1 MEVVYVHLM
10 RITELGKAEG
20 SERFVLH
27 LCPGAWLVR
36 TLAVIGTGLLV
47 LGVVQAAIGTGEP
60 IFWSLFGVGI
70 LLASLF
76 GWLVGRGASWRD
88 AEVEVTDS
96 VVRVSAPGQ
105 KVREVVL
112 EGRATAELDVFAF
125 QEQEKIGKTNQRVT
139 ARALPV

>member
-1 MEVVYVHLM
+1 M
-10 RITELGKAEG
+10 
-20 SERFVLH
+20 LH

-76 GWLVGRGASWRD
+76 GWLVGRGASSRD